1 MTAGRS
7 GKGAGMSEPRSEI
20 VDDQLGEAAPGVE
33 RRMAAEAEH
42 EEIPVS
48 PTPQPPE
55 TVDPER

>member
-1 MTAGRS
+1 MKAARS
-7 GKGAGMSEPRSEI
+7 GRGAGMSEPRNEI

-33 RRMAAEAEH
+33 RQVAAAAEH